1 MPRTRVVDAR
11 RRDDGWL
18 VTLSRNSREWQV
30 RARMLVNAGGP
41 WVGSILEGV
50 VGANSTDRVRLV
62 RGSHIVTRR
71 LFDHDRSYFLQGRDG
86 RIIFAIPY
94 ESRFTLIGTTDQDHP
109 DSTIPPVCTDEEA
122 DYLLD
127 FASQYFSTPLTRAD
141 IVWRF
146 SGVRPLYDDGASS
159 ATAATRDYVLKVEDS
174 DGAPLLN
181 IFGGKITTYRKLAE
195 AALARIAPRLRNT
208 HGPWTAAAPL
218 PGGEF
223 APDGVEAQIERLQQ
237 AFPFLDH
244 AWAQR
249 LTRAYGTEA
258 FDLLREAK
266 GTADLGTDFGHSVTA
281 AELDWVVANEW
292 VTTGEDFLWRRT
304 RLGLVMS
311 DAEAEAVD
319 SYVRQKA

>member
-1 MPRTRVVDAR
+1 MAGSCTDAG
-11 RRDDGWL
+11 D
-18 VTLSRNSREWQV
+18 
-30 RARMLVNAGGP
+30 AGGP
-41 WVGSILEGV
+41 WVGSILEAV

-94 ESRFTLIGTTDQDHP
+94 EGRFTLIGTTDQDHP

-146 SGVRPLYDDGASS
+146 SGVRPLYDDAASS
-159 ATAATRDYVLKVEDS
+159 ATAATRDYVLKVEDT

-195 AALARIAPRLRNT
+195 AALAKIAPRLRNT
-208 HGPWTAAAPL
+208 HGPWTAAVSL

-223 APDGVEAQIERLQQ
+223 APDGVKPRSKGSNRHFRSGPCL
-237 AFPFLDH
+237 
-244 AWAQR
+244 
-249 LTRAYGTEA
+249 
-258 FDLLREAK
+258 
-266 GTADLGTDFGHSVTA
+266 GTAPDPRLRHRGIRHSWGRQGHRRSWDGFRPQRDR

-311 DAEAEAVD
+311 AAEAEAVD

>member
-1 MPRTRVVDAR
+1 
-11 RRDDGWL
+11 
-18 VTLSRNSREWQV
+18 
-30 RARMLVNAGGP
+30 MLVNAGGP
-41 WVGSILEGV
+41 WVGTILEGV

-86 RIIFAIPY
+86 RIIFALPY
-94 ESRFTLIGTTDQDHP
+94 EGQFTLIGTTDQDHP
-109 DSTIPPVCTDEEA
+109 DSTTPPVCTDEEA

-181 IFGGKITTYRKLAE
+181 IFGGKITTYRRLAE
-195 AALARIAPRLRNT
+195 AALAKIASRLGNS
-208 HGPWTAAAPL
+208 HGPWTAAASL

-223 APDGVEAQIERLQQ
+223 APDGVKAQIERLQQ

-249 LTRAYGTEA
+249 LTAPTAPRHSTFWGTPKA
-258 FDLLREAK
+258 PLILGGISA
-266 GTADLGTDFGHSVTA
+266 TA
-281 AELDWVVANEW
+281 
-292 VTTGEDFLWRRT
+292 
-304 RLGLVMS
+304 
-311 DAEAEAVD
+311 
-319 SYVRQKA
+319 

>member
-1 MPRTRVVDAR
+1 MRKPTIF
-11 RRDDGWL
+11 
-18 VTLSRNSREWQV
+18 
-30 RARMLVNAGGP
+30 
-41 WVGSILEGV
+41 SI
-50 VGANSTDRVRLV
+50 S
-62 RGSHIVTRR
+62 
-71 LFDHDRSYFLQGRDG
+71 
-86 RIIFAIPY
+86 P
-94 ESRFTLIGTTDQDHP
+94 
-109 DSTIPPVCTDEEA
+109 
-122 DYLLD
+122 
-127 FASQYFSTPLTRAD
+127 SQYFSTPLTRAD

-181 IFGGKITTYRKLAE
+181 IFGGKITTYRRLAE
-195 AALARIAPRLRNT
+195 AALAKIAPRLGNS
-208 HGPWTAAAPL
+208 HGPWTAAASL

-223 APDGVEAQIERLQQ
+223 APDGVKAQIERLQQ

-244 AWAQR
+244 AWARR

-258 FDLLREAK
+258 FDILGDAK

-311 DAEAEAVD
+311 AAEAEAVD